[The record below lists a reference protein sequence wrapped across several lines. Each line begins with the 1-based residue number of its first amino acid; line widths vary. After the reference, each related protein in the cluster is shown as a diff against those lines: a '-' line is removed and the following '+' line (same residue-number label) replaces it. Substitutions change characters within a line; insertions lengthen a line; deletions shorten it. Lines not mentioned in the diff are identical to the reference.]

1 MRLQTL
7 VAFTDFSP
15 SAEQAVARAALLAAE
30 HKAELHLLHGSAG
43 PDAKHVDPQAR
54 LGQLARQLA
63 RRHGIVVKALAHGG
77 AGLVQR
83 ILHAA
88 AGADLLVLGHSLAA
102 GVAAMWR
109 GDMLSQILRASPCPV
124 LVVQR
129 ATRGAYRHVLV
140 KMDAWPQSQAL
151 VHFAGALDEAAAVE
165 LFHRARLGDR
175 IGPCVAELAH
185 GLRDEL
191 RRRMHG
197 RRVRL
202 SDVFDARRNRV
213 GLKLGQGVDDK
224 ARQLAV
230 QQHRSGADLV
240 ALTQQRRRWLGDW
253 LQGGMLRHLLGH
265 ADCDL
270 LVYPHDRP
278 QATPGGRALQSRV
291 ARRWTQAI

>member
-1 MRLQTL
+1 MTRGAPHDRQENHHAPSDL
-7 VAFTDFSP
+7 VALTDFSP

-43 PDAKHVDPQAR
+43 PDVKHVDPQAR
-54 LGQLARQLA
+54 LEQLARQLA

-109 GDMLSQILRASPCPV
+109 GDMLSQVLRASPLPGAGG
-124 LVVQR
+124 
-129 ATRGAYRHVLV
+129 ATGHARCLSPCAGEDGCLASPGPGAL
-140 KMDAWPQSQAL
+140 
-151 VHFAGALDEAAAVE
+151 AGALDEAAAVE

-175 IGPCVAELAH
+175 SGPCVAELAH

-197 RRVRL
+197 ACACPMCSMRG
-202 SDVFDARRNRV
+202 AT
-213 GLKLGQGVDDK
+213 
-224 ARQLAV
+224 A
-230 QQHRSGADLV
+230 SG
-240 ALTQQRRRWLGDW
+240 
-253 LQGGMLRHLLGH
+253 
-265 ADCDL
+265 
-270 LVYPHDRP
+270 
-278 QATPGGRALQSRV
+278 
-291 ARRWTQAI
+291 

>member
-1 MRLQTL
+1 M
-7 VAFTDFSP
+7 
-15 SAEQAVARAALLAAE
+15 
-30 HKAELHLLHGSAG
+30 
-43 PDAKHVDPQAR
+43 
-54 LGQLARQLA
+54 
-63 RRHGIVVKALAHGG
+63 
-77 AGLVQR
+77 
-83 ILHAA
+83 
-88 AGADLLVLGHSLAA
+88 
-102 GVAAMWR
+102 
-109 GDMLSQILRASPCPV
+109 
-124 LVVQR
+124 
-129 ATRGAYRHVLV
+129 
-140 KMDAWPQSQAL
+140 
-151 VHFAGALDEAAAVE
+151 
-165 LFHRARLGDR
+165 
-175 IGPCVAELAH
+175 AELAH